1 MAGGSLTRADVEAWN
16 TEHLDTAATHWSSTA
31 QAWEEHFTTIHNG
44 MTRPGG
50 TTWEGA
56 GADAASERSWMDLVT
71 VRGAAD
77 ALHSAS
83 AHATNGSGDVAWAK
97 RRALNAITEAEED
110 GFTVGQ
116 DLSLKDTSTPSL
128 LSDGEDRQS
137 KAKEHAH
144 AIQAAVQQLVDA
156 DKQTADRIHGA
167 LFPLNGVKFPGHD
180 GDGNH
185 DPTVEAVDYQKPK
198 EPPQDKPGADDN
210 GGLAGLLGV
219 PDPAKKPDEKSPWTQ
234 QRPPAEP
241 DKPTNPLDLL
251 AGKDGKDGKSDA
263 ASEHPRT
270 LQDMMLP
277 SGPPAAAGPA
287 SEPKFDPKTPEGR
300 AGLAMARQVLM
311 NDPRVPPGEVEQRL
325 AAMTAQAQQ
334 PLPPPPVHEP
344 GPKPPIPGFGERLG
358 DKFNNFTNSI
368 HEGFYER
375 GRETLTGIE
384 NLTGLGGPGHPG
396 VGESWKQL
404 AHGTIDDIRNDPL
417 RYDVAQREGHAM
429 VEDPGRYAGK
439 TLFDGTVAA
448 ATAPLA
454 GEGLLARGA
463 AEGAVTHGLEHG
475 IEHGVVHD
483 ATPVAPHPPA
493 DLPVAPHGPVEVP
506 ATGDHGL
513 IGHGG
518 DTAPPPLEH
527 HSPLEDMLLGGH
539 HDANPVEVPPTHTPP
554 SPDAF
559 DLGQG
564 SHYNSG
570 DPYHPGNW
578 PPHTP
583 ESTWQKG
590 DTEPG
595 WRHVNRG
602 PDKPWMDFQGQVGGI
617 ERTPEG
623 HLPEYV
629 RTDPTTGKPVEYD
642 AQVFR
647 GPQEVYLEA
656 KDGHR
661 GMAFA
666 PDSTYWEGRADKTLE
681 QVERQLR
688 ALPPDAILE
697 WHVSD
702 PYGAAAIRKL
712 FEANGIYDVS
722 VIYTPRVP

>member
-1 MAGGSLTRADVEAWN
+1 
-16 TEHLDTAATHWSSTA
+16 
-31 QAWEEHFTTIHNG
+31 
-44 MTRPGG
+44 
-50 TTWEGA
+50 
-56 GADAASERSWMDLVT
+56 
-71 VRGAAD
+71 
-77 ALHSAS
+77 
-83 AHATNGSGDVAWAK
+83 
-97 RRALNAITEAEED
+97 
-110 GFTVGQ
+110 
-116 DLSLKDTSTPSL
+116 
-128 LSDGEDRQS
+128 
-137 KAKEHAH
+137 
-144 AIQAAVQQLVDA
+144 
-156 DKQTADRIHGA
+156 
-167 LFPLNGVKFPGHD
+167 
-180 GDGNH
+180 
-185 DPTVEAVDYQKPK
+185 
-198 EPPQDKPGADDN
+198 
-210 GGLAGLLGV
+210 
-219 PDPAKKPDEKSPWTQ
+219 
-234 QRPPAEP
+234 
-241 DKPTNPLDLL
+241 
-251 AGKDGKDGKSDA
+251 
-263 ASEHPRT
+263 
-270 LQDMMLP
+270 
-277 SGPPAAAGPA
+277 
-287 SEPKFDPKTPEGR
+287 
-300 AGLAMARQVLM
+300 
-311 NDPRVPPGEVEQRL
+311 
-325 AAMTAQAQQ
+325 
-334 PLPPPPVHEP
+334 
-344 GPKPPIPGFGERLG
+344 
-358 DKFNNFTNSI
+358 
-368 HEGFYER
+368 
-375 GRETLTGIE
+375 
-384 NLTGLGGPGHPG
+384 

-404 AHGTIDDIRNDPL
+404 AHGTIDDLRNDPL
-417 RYDVAQREGHAM
+417 RFEAAQREGHAM

-454 GEGLLARGA
+454 GGGLLARGA
-463 AEGAVTHGLEHG
+463 AEGAVTHGVEHG
-475 IEHGVVHD
+475 VEHGVVHD

-493 DLPVAPHGPVEVP
+493 DVPVAPHGPVDVP
-506 ATGDHGL
+506 TSGDHGL

-518 DTAPPPLEH
+518 DAAPPPVEH
-527 HSPLEDMLLGGH
+527 RSPLEDMLLGGH

-554 SPDAF
+554 APDAF

-629 RTDPTTGKPVEYD
+629 RIDPTTGKPVDYD

-647 GPQEVYLEA
+647 GSQEVYLEA

-712 FEANGIYDVS
+712 FEANGIYDVP